1 MCSAEYYY
9 FWDQKGA
16 TSNCKTRFF
25 FKELFQNK
33 LNIKYK
39 IDHKCN
45 LLPKYYCMPKLDVL
59 SRYTKILAN
68 QLLIDCVIILKVD
81 TIYQSQEPLWTH
93 DCSCLHFLPFLFWSA
108 VEGAEIRS
116 EKKIERHV
124 LEPPTFSITLSLLFT
139 RFLFPEKNHVKWKL
153 WKVQMYCYFDQKP
166 CNVRK
171 LVACKARIWTISKWR
186 TA

>member
-1 MCSAEYYY
+1 MRVGIPNFFFRTLQLAMCSAEYY

-16 TSNCKTRFF
+16 RSNCKTRFF

-33 LNIKYK
+33 LNIWYK

-59 SRYTKILAN
+59 SRNTKILAN

-108 VEGAEIRS
+108 VVFSHEGAEIRS
-116 EKKIERHV
+116 EKI
-124 LEPPTFSITLSLLFT
+124 LSAMFWMPTFTITLSSLFT
-139 RFLFPEKNHVKWKL
+139 CFCFL
-153 WKVQMYCYFDQKP
+153 
-166 CNVRK
+166 RK
-171 LVACKARIWTISKWR
+171 IT
-186 TA
+186 

>member
-1 MCSAEYYY
+1 MRMK
-9 FWDQKGA
+9 FGL
-16 TSNCKTRFF
+16 F

-39 IDHKCN
+39 IDHKSN

-81 TIYQSQEPLWTH
+81 KIYQSQEPLWTH

-139 RFLFPEKNHVKWKL
+139 RFLFPVESA
-153 WKVQMYCYFDQKP
+153 
-166 CNVRK
+166 NV
-171 LVACKARIWTISKWR
+171 LLF
-186 TA
+186 